1 MPWSR
6 AGRPRG
12 KPPPPPRGSQVPR
25 PVVVLCLRHACDVR
39 ATEGRRKGRP
49 NPPNTTTPPRAN
61 AGREGAKSAP
71 PPPEDNAAGWGGR
84 GRRVWDEPHDRA
96 RRGRAPCKPRR
107 GDHRGCGRRIEGATE
122 GAARQTPPPPAEGR
136 EPRLVLAT
144 RGQRQE
150 NDKAPPPPHASAPPR
165 VGVAGREGR
174 AAAPPLQRGGHRGS
188 ARSVD
193 RAKTRATRRASHPSR
208 RTSAVPRASAVPA
221 TCLRRRKGNEGAPPP
236 PPRPHLPH
244 PPRTEARAT
253 GRRRGNKRDDGSGR
267 RTPPRRGG
275 ETEGRDDRAQGGH
288 APCKPPRGDRRGC
301 NRRKGRVTTG
311 AARQPPPPPAEGQVP
326 CLVPAPCFR
335 RACTKGRT
343 ARMPPPPAPFS
354 NAHPQKGRG
363 RRGDSERTWKKKKKK
378 TQSEQPR
385 TPTRQS
391 RDRQQGQTGHGG
403 SQGAQQGARVSAPG
417 DESWDAGT
425 NGGGRG
431 DKSPRTTLVR
441 YPTSGVWGPPRCPY
455 RHHLSA
461 SNKVGYARDRWPAAR
476 GGTGLG
482 GWPMGLTKS
491 TPHGTYCGSCPV
503 RGCG

>member
-1 MPWSR
+1 M
-6 AGRPRG
+6 
-12 KPPPPPRGSQVPR
+12 Q
-25 PVVVLCLRHACDVR
+25 
-39 ATEGRRKGRP
+39 
-49 NPPNTTTPPRAN
+49 
-61 AGREGAKSAP
+61 AP
-71 PPPEDNAAGWGGR
+71 A
-84 GRRVWDEPHDRA
+84 
-96 RRGRAPCKPRR
+96 
-107 GDHRGCGRRIEGATE
+107 GDHRGSGRRIEGATE
-122 GAARQTPPPPAEGR
+122 GAARQTPPPPAGGR
-136 EPRLVLAT
+136 GPRLVPAT

-150 NDKAPPPPHASAPPR
+150 NDKAPPP
-165 VGVAGREGR
+165 
-174 AAAPPLQRGGHRGS
+174 
-188 ARSVD
+188 
-193 RAKTRATRRASHPSR
+193 
-208 RTSAVPRASAVPA
+208 
-221 TCLRRRKGNEGAPPP
+221 TCLRPPKAGGCRKGGAGRSPPSPAGGAPGECTQRGQGEDKDHAACLTPQQEDKCRAACQCRACDVLTPEEGQRGRSP

-253 GRRRGNKRDDGSGR
+253 GRRPGDKRDDGSGR

-311 AARQPPPPPAEGQVP
+311 AARQPPPPQRRDKCRAS
-326 CLVPAPCFR
+326 CLR
-335 RACTKGRT
+335 RASDVLAKKGGQRECP
-343 ARMPPPPAPFS
+343 PPPPAPFS

-363 RRGDSERTWKKKKKK
+363 QRGDSGRTWEKKK

-391 RDRQQGQTGHGG
+391 RDGQQGQTGHGG

-441 YPTSGVWGPPRCPY
+441 YPTSGVWGPLRCPY
-455 RHHLSA
+455 RPHLSA